1 FEMETEVAISKV
13 SVAAFTQLWRQ
24 VTCRG
29 HTWALSYGKCVSAAA
44 SGREELRRGAC
55 AKEFEDLKQCMIMAA
70 KGKNK

>member
-1 FEMETEVAISKV
+1 MSGKITAPGKGALGRIP
-13 SVAAFTQLWRQ
+13 QLLAK
-24 VTCRG
+24 CRVQ
-29 HTWALSYGKCVSAAA
+29 ALSYGKCVSAAA